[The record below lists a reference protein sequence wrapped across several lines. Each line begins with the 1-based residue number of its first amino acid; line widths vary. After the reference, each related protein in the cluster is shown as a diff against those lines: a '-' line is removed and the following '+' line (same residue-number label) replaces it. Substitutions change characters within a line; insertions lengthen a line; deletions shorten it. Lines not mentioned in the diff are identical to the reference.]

1 MTTLSTE
8 ELAACRPSAEDKYKQ
23 SWQSLPDEIKEPW
36 ECAWI
41 AARAEGAKE
50 IADLKAQVEGLESA
64 LDQIRSWCRAYP
76 LAIFTEPDWN
86 EVREKLGDIL
96 LTRVSGSNMRHVVD
110 GVQKIIDEAIAQEKQ
125 NG

>member
-41 AARAEGAKE
+41 AARAFIPPVKE
-50 IADLKAQVEGLESA
+50 SKCCLQLNGGVISTTVSSGHTVSDRGVLSPPCQKKWSA
-64 LDQIRSWCRAYP
+64 GELNPATV
-76 LAIFTEPDWN
+76 A
-86 EVREKLGDIL
+86 
-96 LTRVSGSNMRHVVD
+96 
-110 GVQKIIDEAIAQEKQ
+110 
-125 NG
+125 

>member
-41 AARAEGAKE
+41 AARAFIPPVKE
-50 IADLKAQVEGLESA
+50 
-64 LDQIRSWCRAYP
+64 R
-76 LAIFTEPDWN
+76 
-86 EVREKLGDIL
+86 
-96 LTRVSGSNMRHVVD
+96 
-110 GVQKIIDEAIAQEKQ
+110 
-125 NG
+125 